1 MKSTKDSL
9 AIGSL
14 SMLVFIVLI
23 FFVNIFYPIPTEFVI
38 FCGLGVGVGNFLVNK
53 FFIPKE

>member
-1 MKSTKDSL
+1 MNYTQTKDLCVSTP
-9 AIGSL
+9 
-14 SMLVFIVLI
+14 LVFIVLI